1 MFRFTL
7 HKPVIVTV
15 AILIVSIFG
24 VLAFFRAPVQMIPD
38 LDPRVISIETRWAGA
53 SPQDIEQEILIEQEQ
68 YLRRIPGL
76 TRMIATARTG
86 RAEIELE
93 FPHGTDLN
101 ETLIRVNNAVSQ
113 VPRYPENVDEP
124 RISASSFSAN
134 AFMYFS
140 VKPLP
145 GNPAGI
151 DIRKQRDFLEDN
163 VLMFLERTPGVDS
176 IGLFGGERRQIRILV
191 DPVRLAERALRLTDV
206 RNAIRARNRD
216 VSGGDLDFGKRRYLL
231 RTRGRFDSIEQIENL
246 VIARRGET
254 FIRLRDVGRVE
265 QAGFEPRAFVY
276 VNGEPVINL
285 SVRRQT
291 GANVIRVKQDMLAVV
306 EELNRGLLKDR
317 GLVMQLISED
327 ARYVETSVK
336 IVSQSL
342 LLGALL
348 ATLVLF
354 LFLRSGSATL
364 AGALGI
370 PVCALAAFLGLVLCG
385 RTLNVIS
392 LAGVAF
398 AIGMT
403 LDNSIVVLENIYRH
417 MALGKTRMQAALAGV
432 REVWSAV
439 LASTLTT
446 VFVFL
451 PIIFVREE
459 AGQLY
464 SDIAIAIS
472 ASILMSMIVAITVIP
487 VACSRFLKPN
497 TGPPARLG
505 VYRLGQ
511 GAGRLIMRLVDWLL
525 AGLGRRVALI
535 LGVVGVA
542 LLILARL
549 TPSAEYLPEG
559 EEKKIFARIFAPPGY
574 NIGEMHAIGRSV
586 NAYYAPHV
594 GQPPEAEPAGADALP
609 PLDYIVMF
617 ANNSNTF
624 YVVEVAERQ
633 HLDRLIALSEDYAR
647 QFPGMLGFVSR
658 GSIFA
663 GNSGGT
669 RSINLDIS
677 GPDLQQ
683 LYALGLAAF
692 LRAKEIF
699 VEPRVRPEPSALTLG
714 QPMIEIRPDWE
725 RAAELGID
733 ADELGYAIWAYS
745 DGAFVD
751 EYFEDDRKID
761 MFLYSSAGAVRAPS
775 DLQHLPLYAAGGGIV
790 PLGAVAQ
797 VAEAVNTE
805 TIRRVDS
812 RRAITL
818 SIIPPRAVPL
828 EEGVRIVQRDL
839 IQHLKDA
846 GALKNGLTLNISGAS
861 DRLNAT
867 REALQVNF
875 LVAVLITYLLLVAI
889 FSHWG
894 YPLLIMSSVPIGIS
908 GGLVGLWLMNYLG
921 ARLPLIGLQGISQ
934 PFDMITMLG
943 FLVLIGT
950 VVNNPILLVERA
962 MQNIRRRGMAI
973 RAAVRES
980 TAARLR
986 PIMMSSITTV
996 AGLSPLVLN
1005 PGAGAELYRGLGA
1018 IVLFGLLFSTLVT
1031 LTFMPCLMSLILE
1044 WAAPAGRKQRVA
1056 PPRPATAESD

>member
-1 MFRFTL
+1 MFRFAL
-7 HKPVIVTV
+7 HKPIIVTV
-15 AILIVSIFG
+15 AILIVCIFG
-24 VLAFFRAPVQMIPD
+24 ILAFFRVPVQMIPD
-38 LDPRVISIETRWAGA
+38 LDPRVISVETRWAGA
-53 SPQDIEQEILIEQEQ
+53 SPQDIEKEILIEQEE

-93 FPHGTDLN
+93 FPHGADIN
-101 ETLIRVNNAVSQ
+101 EALIRVNNAVSQ
-113 VPRYPENVDEP
+113 VPAYPENVDEP
-124 RISASSFSAN
+124 RISASSFSTN
-134 AFMYFS
+134 SFMFFS

-145 GNPAGI
+145 GNPAGL

-163 VLMFLERTPGVDS
+163 VRMFIERVPGVDS
-176 IGLFGGERRQIRILV
+176 VGLFGGEDRQIRILV
-191 DPVRLAERALRLTDV
+191 DPVRLAQRAIRLTDV

-231 RTRGRFDSIEQIENL
+231 RTRGRFDNIEQIENL
-246 VIARRGET
+246 VIARRGDA
-254 FIRLRDVGRVE
+254 FIRLKDVGQVE
-265 QAGFEPRAFVY
+265 QAAFEPRSFVY

-285 SVRRQT
+285 SVRRQS
-291 GANVIRVKQDMLAVV
+291 GANVIQIKRDMLAVV
-306 EELNRGLLKDR
+306 EELNRGLLRDN
-317 GLVMQLISED
+317 GMVMRLISED
-327 ARYVETSVK
+327 VRYVETSVR

-342 LLGALL
+342 LVGALL

-354 LFLRSGSATL
+354 LFLRSTSATL
-364 AGALGI
+364 VGALGI
-370 PVCALAAFLGLVLCG
+370 PVCAVAAFLGLLISG
-385 RTLNVIS
+385 RTMNVIS

-403 LDNSIVVLENIYRH
+403 LDNSIVVLENIYKH
-417 MALGKTRMQAALAGV
+417 MAGGKTRFRAALAGV

-451 PIIFVREE
+451 PVVFVREE

-464 SDIAIAIS
+464 SDIAIAIA
-472 ASILMSMIVAITVIP
+472 ASILMSMVVAITVIP
-487 VACSRFLKPN
+487 VACSRFLQPN

-505 VYRLGQ
+505 LYRSGQ
-511 GAGRLIMRLVDWLL
+511 ACGRLIMRLLDWLL
-525 AGLGRRVALI
+525 HGLLRRVVLI
-535 LGVVGVA
+535 AGVIG
-542 LLILARL
+542 LAFLTLAQL
-549 TPSAEYLPEG
+549 TPRAEYLPEG

-574 NIGEMHAIGRSV
+574 NIEQMHAIGRGV
-586 NAYYAPHV
+586 NQYYAPHV
-594 GQPPEAEPAGADALP
+594 GRPPTAGRDGPDAMP
-609 PLDYIVMF
+609 PLDYIVTF
-617 ANNSNTF
+617 ANTSSAF
-624 YVVEVAERQ
+624 YIVEVTERRQ
-633 HLDRLIALSEDYAR
+633 LERLIRLSEDYAG
-647 QFPGMLGFVSR
+647 QFPGVLGFVSR

-677 GPDLQQ
+677 GRDLQQ
-683 LYALGLAAF
+683 LYALGLKAF
-692 LRAKEIF
+692 LRSKEIF
-699 VEPRVRPEPSALTLG
+699 AEPRVRPAPSALTLG
-714 QPMIEIRPDWE
+714 QPMIEIHPDWE

-751 EYFEDDRKID
+751 EYFEGDRKID
-761 MFLYSSAGAVRAPS
+761 MFLYSTAGAVRAPS
-775 DLQHLPLYAAGGGIV
+775 DLQHLLLYSSEGGIV
-790 PLGAVAQ
+790 PLGAVAR
-797 VAEAVNTE
+797 VEDAVNTE

-812 RRAITL
+812 RRTITL

-828 EEGVRIVQRDL
+828 EEGVEIVRRDL
-839 IQHLKDA
+839 IRHLKDA
-846 GALKNGLTLNISGAS
+846 GELQDGLTLNITGAS

-875 LVAVLITYLLLVAI
+875 IVAVLITYLLLAAI

-894 YPLLIMSSVPIGIS
+894 YPLLIMTSVPIGIS
-908 GGLVGLWLMNYLG
+908 GGIVGLWLVNYFGGKLS
-921 ARLPLIGLQGISQ
+921 LIGLQNISQ

-962 MQNIRRRGMAI
+962 MKNIRRRGMAVVD
-973 RAAVRES
+973 AVRES
-980 TAARLR
+980 AEARLR

-996 AGLSPLVLN
+996 AGLSPLVFN

-1018 IVLFGLLFSTLVT
+1018 IVLFGLFFSTLVT
-1031 LTFMPCLMSLILE
+1031 LFFMPCLMSLLLE
-1044 WAAPAGRKQRVA
+1044 LTGRGRRQRAAPAR
-1056 PPRPATAESD
+1056 TAAAGPG